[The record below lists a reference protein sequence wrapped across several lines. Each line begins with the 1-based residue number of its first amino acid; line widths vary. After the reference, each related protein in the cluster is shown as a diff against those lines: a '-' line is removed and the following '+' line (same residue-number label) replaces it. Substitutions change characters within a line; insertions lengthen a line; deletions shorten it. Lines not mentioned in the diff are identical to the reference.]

1 MNEFNEPEQQ
11 PVPLPGT
18 STQAEPVVMVEAA
31 APRKHRIGLIAA
43 GATVFALG
51 VVAAGVGVG
60 YGLPTK
66 AVETPQYNAEPGI
79 YQQAT
84 TATSATPAT
93 DAQKV
98 GVVTILTDL
107 YYDSGAQAA
116 GTGMILTSD
125 GEILTNNHVIDGS
138 TSIEVTVE
146 STGKTYEATVVG
158 TDAVDDVAV
167 LQLVDASGLTPIAL
181 DKSQRAAVGDAVTDV
196 GNAQGTGDLVSASGT
211 IAALDQTITVGDEYS
226 NKSERLGG
234 LIELDA
240 DVVSGDSGGPVF
252 DADGEVI
259 GMATAAST
267 GQRNITGYA
276 IDIVDALAIVHQIT
290 SGEESGNVSIGASA
304 FLGVEFAQDDPDAGA
319 GAVVGDVI
327 AGKPAA
333 AAGLVAGDT
342 ITAVDGAAVTTQE
355 SLRTL
360 ISAHEPGDSVAV
372 TYTDA
377 SGASQVITVTL
388 VAGPAA

>member
-11 PVPLPGT
+11 ATLPG
-18 STQAEPVVMVEAA
+18 EPVGHEWVTAVEATP
-31 APRKHRIGLIAA
+31 PRKRRVGLIAA
-43 GATVFALG
+43 GVTALALG

-60 YGLPTK
+60 YSLPTK
-66 AVETPQYNAEPGI
+66 SIETPHYNAQPGI

-84 TATSATPAT
+84 AATSATPAT

-125 GEILTNNHVIDGS
+125 GKILTNNHVIDGS

-181 DKSQRAAVGDAVTDV
+181 DKSGQAAVGDAITDV
-196 GNAQGTGDLVSASGT
+196 GNAEGTGDLVSASGT

-226 NKSERLGG
+226 NKSERLSG
-234 LIELDA
+234 LMELDA

-252 DADGEVI
+252 DAQGEVI

-276 IDIVDALAIVHQIT
+276 IEITTALAIVDQIE
-290 SGEESGNVSIGASA
+290 SGQESGNVSIGAAA
-304 FLGVEFAQDDPDAGA
+304 FLGVEFAQDDPDTGA
-319 GAVVGDVI
+319 GAVIGDVI

-333 AAGLVAGDT
+333 GAGLVAGDV
-342 ITAVDGAAVTTQE
+342 ITAVDGSPVTTQD
-355 SLRTL
+355 SLRAL

-377 SGASQVITVTL
+377 SGASQVVTVTL